1 MAGITA
7 SGLGSGIDIKSLASQ
22 LVAAERGPATSRL
35 DSRESKLKAQI
46 SAFGSFKSVLANLQ
60 SSLTSLKKI
69 DTFQS
74 LKATVADDAL
84 LTATASNG
92 AQLGEY
98 AIKVEQLAQAQ
109 RLATA
114 ADHPFAS
121 PSTTVGAGVLTFEF
135 GTVDSA
141 AGTFTANA
149 SKTAKTVTID
159 PTNNTLAGVRDA
171 INKANIGVTA
181 SVVNDGNGYRL
192 VIGAKDSGAANSLKI
207 TVNDGDGTHDDP
219 SGLSLLAYDPVG
231 TGGKN
236 LTETVA
242 ARNARINLD
251 GLTVT
256 SASNTLQDAVPG
268 VTLNLKTQGETATRL
283 TVAEDASVT
292 TKALET
298 FVNSYNDMMK
308 TTKSLTAYNKD
319 TKTAGTLA
327 GDQNVRSTLNRIR
340 DIFTSSVTGTA
351 GAYRSLADAGIS
363 LQSDGTLKL
372 DSSKLKTAL
381 SADPQSVASLFTR
394 AGTTTDPLVS
404 YTGATS
410 ASKPGQYD
418 LAISQLPAQGRYV
431 GSVTP
436 PTGSL
441 VIGDTGNTFALKVNG
456 VQSGAISLAAG
467 TYTSAQ
473 LSATLQSQINGDP
486 ALQAAGA
493 LISASVGANGFSLT
507 SAQYGSSSSIEFTA
521 VGTTIQGALGFAIGA
536 GTTGRDVQGT
546 LDGAVASGSGRKL
559 TGTTGDATGLAVDI
573 LGGATG
579 ARGKVSLSD
588 GIAQRLDTLLGDTL
602 GGEGPLQTRT
612 ESLSRQIDQIGDER
626 DRLDVRMSAL
636 EARYKTQFASMDKL
650 VSRLTSTGSYLT
662 QQLASLSGN

>member
-60 SSLTSLKKI
+60 SALTSLKKT

-74 LKATVADDAL
+74 LKATVADDKL

-92 AQLGEY
+92 AQVGEY

-114 ADHPFAS
+114 ADHTFAG
-121 PSTTVGAGVLTFEF
+121 TNATVGAGTLTFQF
-135 GTVDSA
+135 GTVDST

-149 SKTAKTVTID
+149 GKTVKTVTID

-171 INKANIGVTA
+171 INKADIGVTA

-192 VIGAKDSGAANSLKI
+192 VIGAKESGAANSLKI
-207 TVNDGDGTHDDP
+207 TVSDDDGTHDDQA
-219 SGLSLLAYDPVG
+219 GLSLLAYDPIG
-231 TGGKN
+231 ATGKN

-242 ARNARINLD
+242 AKNARINLD

-256 SASNTLQDAVPG
+256 SASNTIQDAVPG
-268 VTLNLKTQGETATRL
+268 VALNLKSQGETATRL

-298 FVNSYNDMMK
+298 FVNSYNDLMK

-327 GDQNVRSTLNRIR
+327 GDQNVRATLNRIR
-340 DIFTSSVTGTA
+340 DVFTSSVTGTT

-381 SADPQSVASLFTR
+381 SADPQAVASLFTR
-394 AGTTTDPLVS
+394 TGATTDPLIS
-404 YTGATS
+404 YNSATS
-410 ASKPGQYD
+410 TSKPGQYD
-418 LAISQLPAQGRYV
+418 LAVSQLPAQGSYV
-431 GSVTP
+431 GSVVPT
-436 PTGSL
+436 TGSL
-441 VIGDTGNTFALKVNG
+441 VIGGTDNTFALKVNG
-456 VQSGAISLAAG
+456 TQSSTITLATG

-473 LSATLQSQINGDP
+473 LAAELQSRINGDP

-493 LISASVGANGFSLT
+493 LISASAGTSGFTLT
-507 SAQYGSSSSIEFTA
+507 SALYGASSSVEFTA
-521 VGTTIQGALGFAIGA
+521 VGANIQGVLGFAVGA
-536 GTTGRDVQGT
+536 GTSGRDVQGT
-546 LDGAVASGSGRKL
+546 LDGAAATGSGRKL
-559 TGTTGDATGLAVDI
+559 TGASGDATGVSVDV

-588 GIAQRLDTLLGDTL
+588 GMAQRLDSLLSDVL
-602 GGEGPLQTRT
+602 GGDGPLQTRT
-612 ESLSRQIDQIGDER
+612 DSLSKQIDQIGDER
-626 DRLDVRMSAL
+626 DRLDLRMSAL
-636 EARYKTQFASMDKL
+636 EARYKTQFAAMDKL

-662 QQLASLSGN
+662 QQLASLSAR

>member
-46 SAFGSFKSVLANLQ
+46 SAFGSFKSVLSNLQ
-60 SSLTSLKKI
+60 SSLASLKKI

-74 LKATVADDAL
+74 LKATIANDTL
-84 LTATASNG
+84 LTATANNG
-92 AQLGEY
+92 AQVGEY

-114 ADHPFAS
+114 ADHTFAS
-121 PSTTVGAGVLTFEF
+121 TNATVGTGTLTFQF
-135 GTVDSA
+135 GTVDSTDD
-141 AGTFTANA
+141 TFTANA
-149 SKTAKTVTID
+149 SKTVKTVTID

-181 SVVNDGNGYRL
+181 SVVNDGHGYRL
-192 VIGAKDSGAANSLKI
+192 VLGAKDSGAANSLKI
-207 TVNDGDGTHDDP
+207 TVNDDDGIDDDQD
-219 SGLSLLAYDPVG
+219 GLSLLAYDPVG
-231 TGGKN
+231 ATGKN

-242 ARNARINLD
+242 AQNARINLD

-256 SASNTLQDAVPG
+256 SASNTIQDAVPG

-283 TVAEDASVT
+283 TVSEDASVT

-327 GDQNVRSTLNRIR
+327 GDQNVRSTINRIR

-351 GAYRSLADAGIS
+351 GAYKSLADAGVS

-381 SADPQSVASLFTR
+381 SADPQAVASLFART
-394 AGTTTDPLVS
+394 GKTTDSLVS
-404 YTGATS
+404 YSS
-410 ASKPGQYD
+410 ASSTSKPGQYD
-418 LAISQLPAQGRYV
+418 VAVSQLAAQGSYV
-431 GSVTP
+431 GSVVSTA
-436 PTGSL
+436 GSL
-441 VIGDTGNTFALKVNG
+441 VIGDTDNSFALKVNG
-456 VQSGAISLAAG
+456 TQSGTISLAAG

-473 LSATLQSQINGDP
+473 LAAELQSQINSDP
-486 ALQAAGA
+486 ALQTAGA
-493 LISASVGANGFSLT
+493 LISASAGANGFSLT
-507 SAQYGSSSSIEFTA
+507 STQYGSSSSVEFTA
-521 VGTTIQGALGFAIGA
+521 VGANVQGVLGFAVGA
-536 GTTGRDVQGT
+536 GTTGKDVQGT
-546 LDGAVASGSGRKL
+546 LDGAVATGSGRKL
-559 TGTTGDATGLAVDI
+559 TGTTGDATGLSVDV

-579 ARGKVSLSD
+579 ARGKVSFSD
-588 GIAQRLDTLLGDTL
+588 GIAQRLDTLLSDTL

-612 ESLSRQIDQIGDER
+612 ESLGRQIDQIGDER
-626 DRLDVRMSAL
+626 DRLDLQMSAL

-650 VSRLTSTGSYLT
+650 VSRLNSTGSYLT
-662 QQLASLSGN
+662 QQLASLSSR